1 MFPFFFQ
8 FNQYIRKYLAMYP
21 DTADADIP
29 RFEDFDLNHD
39 GMVTFDEWQMYLD
52 RHREARTLF
61 VLFCSVSTTC
71 LPLLLHHSTFSP
83 RRCTY
88 RVVPKQRLRWRARQE
103 FRDFCFF

>member
-1 MFPFFFQ
+1 MLGVFASAHLKPLSLRSPLHPLIAHFQ

-52 RHREARTLF
+52 RHREVRSSSVSVMC
-61 VLFCSVSTTC
+61 VLFS
-71 LPLLLHHSTFSP
+71 
-83 RRCTY
+83 
-88 RVVPKQRLRWRARQE
+88 E
-103 FRDFCFF
+103 FFFWDFCAGLGFFT